1 MMRAFRGYSALRREL
16 AEYPWATSWRKL
28 RSCLQGGSGRW
39 SAQIWDLLIAA
50 VIAGIA
56 AARGAGGT
64 ATVVPEVQSEEGS
77 AGATEERSP
86 SRTGRLLGRWLDPE
100 RAPREGGAYR
110 TVTGMIWRRPEIQRR
125 EESASVSE
133 WFQPWLGGRRPLA
146 SIPLRAVAI
155 IVTIAGMT
163 ALIGILPADAA
174 HGTHPPRVTREPSS
188 HVVRT
193 GVPVNFTA
201 WANGLP
207 RPAVKWQVS
216 VRGERFVD
224 VPGATSRTL
233 GVEAKASDDGNR
245 YRAIFSNVS
254 GAAVTGAAALIVTKP
269 LALGVAVFD
278 PIYPKTGNQFQR
290 YQSVVERPPRILE
303 WYQSWPTSTANG
315 SRFPLY
321 LGNEKQ
327 LVRRK
332 NLTPLI
338 SWSTG
343 GISLKRI
350 VDGATNGENTA
361 ALARAVALARSYPGT
376 LYIRLD
382 WEMNGSWSQW
392 NPGNAA
398 QARQGETPATFVA
411 MWQHVVNYF
420 RAAGV
425 TNVKWVW
432 APNVDAGDGAMSAY
446 YPGDRYVDYVG
457 LDGYNYAYTQGGPW
471 QTPEQVFGA
480 SYAELER
487 ITHKPVIIAETSS
500 VEADSSEA
508 AEGFTK
514 ALWIQQLSAYL
525 PTLSNVVA
533 VCWFDQP
540 ALVTGYGRVNFSVN
554 SSSAALGAWD
564 KYFVNN
570 PEYQGKLLP

>member
-1 MMRAFRGYSALRREL
+1 MRAFRGYSALRRKL
-16 AEYPWATSWRKL
+16 AEYSWATSWRNV
-28 RSCLQGGSGRW
+28 QGGSGRW
-39 SAQIWDLLIAA
+39 RTQVRDLLVAA
-50 VIAGIA
+50 VIARIA
-56 AARGAGGT
+56 VARGARGIPT
-64 ATVVPEVQSEEGS
+64 APRDAQAEDRSAAVTKGQIASRAGS
-77 AGATEERSP
+77 
-86 SRTGRLLGRWLDPE
+86 LLGRRLDSE
-100 RAPREGGAYR
+100 REAREGGAYR
-110 TVTGMIWRRPEIQRR
+110 SVAGKLRGRSEIERR
-125 EESASVSE
+125 EGSASVAE

-146 SIPLRAVAI
+146 SMPFRTIAI

-188 HVVRT
+188 RVVRT
-193 GVPVNFTA
+193 GLPVDFTA

-207 RPAVKWQVS
+207 KPAVKWQVS

-224 VPGATSRTL
+224 VPGASSRTL
-233 GVEAKASDDGNR
+233 RVEAEATDNGNR
-245 YRAIFSNVS
+245 YRAIFSN
-254 GAAVTGAAALIVTKP
+254 ATGAAATGAATLTVTKP

-278 PIYPKTGNQFQR
+278 PIFPKTGNQFQR
-290 YQSVVERPPRILE
+290 YQSAVERPPNILE
-303 WYQSWPTSTANG
+303 WYQSWPSSTANS

-343 GISLKRI
+343 AISLKRI
-350 VDGATNGENTA
+350 VNGATNGENAA
-361 ALARAVALARSYPGT
+361 ALTRAVTLAKSYRGT

-398 QARQGETPATFVA
+398 QAGQGESPATFVA

-420 RAAGV
+420 RASGV

-432 APNVDAGDGAMSAY
+432 APNVDDGDGAMAAY
-446 YPGDRYVDYVG
+446 YPGNGYVDYVG

-508 AEGFTK
+508 AKGMTK

-540 ALVTGYGRVNFSVN
+540 ALVTGYGTVNFSVN

-570 PEYQGKLLP
+570 PEYQGRLLP